1 MAVVNLVIYESGVG
15 VSGIVESIGFSYSFE
30 KSRFSFKVIYVRF
43 FYLHKCFPSFC
54 DMGGWAQQT
63 AVTSLLF
70 LKRQKPKSH
79 TISLFLH

>member
-54 DMGGWAQQT
+54 DMG
-63 AVTSLLF
+63 
-70 LKRQKPKSH
+70 
-79 TISLFLH
+79 